1 MEEKNDLTNMTDT
14 DLIIPVD
21 DAITEFRHHL
31 LSHPRTILSARFGD
45 GKTYFVS
52 KFIENAD
59 VQQKFKFLRI
69 FPINYQVLE
78 NKDIFEIVKRDILLQ
93 LIYNEMIPAEYDIS
107 DGLLLPYYI
116 QNNGVGLVED
126 LISYLPSLTACNESI
141 GKVALLASGAVSLFN
156 KIKDKFDK
164 YKQEN
169 SYAEAIIK
177 FLSETDKNYLIEED
191 LITCIIKDCINK
203 YRNENAG
210 KRVALIFED
219 MDRIDPAHLFRI
231 MNVLSAQ
238 MDYSYKYGIDSN
250 SNSCSLNKF
259 GVDNIVLILDYD
271 NLEKLFYHFYGK
283 DANFNGYI
291 HKFTSSSI
299 FTYSL
304 KAQQYN
310 YVVEKIAKDT
320 MFRMPFI
327 KDLFHEDIFKD
338 YSLRELNN
346 AIDNTESQIKD
357 IVTFDSS
364 NGSVNLPLGPLKM
377 FVFLRRLGQSDD
389 QIKEI
394 YYKSL
399 RLNGDDFLYN
409 AGGYYL
415 KARHSLIKNDFY
427 IVARNNY
434 YRHIIIDNVRS
445 DGRVS
450 LSEVRHFEPVRDID
464 SEEILWNY
472 LIGLIAK

>member
-1 MEEKNDLTNMTDT
+1 MEEENDLTNMTDT

-21 DAITEFRHHL
+21 DAITEFSHHL

-177 FLSETDKNYLIEED
+177 FLSETEKNYLIEDD

-203 YRNENAG
+203 YRDDNAG

-238 MDYSYKYGIDSN
+238 MDYSYKYGIQSDA
-250 SNSCSLNKF
+250 NSCSLNKF
-259 GVDNIVLILDYD
+259 GVDNIVLVMDYG
-271 NLEKLFYHFYGK
+271 NLERLFAHFYGE

-310 YVVEKIAKDT
+310 YMVEKIAKDT
-320 MFRMPFI
+320 MFRVPFI
-327 KDLFHEDIFKD
+327 KDLFREDMFNR
-338 YSLRELNN
+338 YSLRELSN
-346 AIDNTESQIKD
+346 AIDNTESQIKEQ
-357 IVTFDSS
+357 VTFDSS
-364 NGSVNLPLGPLKM
+364 NGSVNLPLGPLKL
-377 FVFLRRLGQSDD
+377 FVFLRRLRQTDD
-389 QIKEI
+389 QIKKF
-394 YYKSL
+394 YTSAL
-399 RLNGDDFLYN
+399 RFDENEFLQY

-415 KARHSLIKNDFY
+415 QAKHSFVRDNFY
-427 IVARNNY
+427 IVTQDNY
-434 YRHIIIDNVRS
+434 YRHIIINGIRP
-445 DGRVS
+445 DGS
-450 LSEVRHFEPVRDID
+450 ANLSEARYIGAVSNID
-464 SEEILWNY
+464 SEEVLWDY

>member
-1 MEEKNDLTNMTDT
+1 MEEKNYLINMTDT

-21 DAITEFRHHL
+21 DAITEFSHHL

-320 MFRMPFI
+320 MFRVPFI

-364 NGSVNLPLGPLKM
+364 NGSVNLPLGPLKL

>member
-1 MEEKNDLTNMTDT
+1 M
-14 DLIIPVD
+14 
-21 DAITEFRHHL
+21 
-31 LSHPRTILSARFGD
+31 SHPRTILSARFGD

-320 MFRMPFI
+320 MFRVPFI

>member
-1 MEEKNDLTNMTDT
+1 MTDT

-93 LIYNEMIPAEYDIS
+93 LIYNEMITAEYDIS

>member
-1 MEEKNDLTNMTDT
+1 MTDT

>member
-1 MEEKNDLTNMTDT
+1 MNMTDT

-21 DAITEFRHHL
+21 DAITEFSHHL

-45 GKTYFVS
+45 GKTYFIN
-52 KFIENAD
+52 KFIENSD
-59 VQQKFKFLRI
+59 VLQEFKFLRI
-69 FPINYQVLE
+69 FPINYQVLD
-78 NKDIFEIVKRDILLQ
+78 NKDVFEIVKRDILLQ
-93 LIYNEMIPAEYDIS
+93 LIYNGMIPAEYDIP
-107 DGLLLPYYI
+107 DNLLFQYYI
-116 QNNGVGLVED
+116 QNKGISLAED
-126 LISYLPSLTACNESI
+126 IISYLPSLTACNEPM
-141 GKVALLASGAVSLFN
+141 GKVALLASGAVSLFS
-156 KIKDKFDK
+156 KIKDKFEL
-164 YKQEN
+164 YKDEN
-169 SYAEAIIK
+169 SYAAAIIK
-177 FLSETDKNYLIEED
+177 FLSETEKNYLIEED

-203 YRNENAG
+203 YRDENAG

-238 MDYSYKYGIDSN
+238 MDYSYKYGIQSDA
-250 SNSCSLNKF
+250 NSCSLNKF
-259 GVDNIVLILDYD
+259 GVDNIVLVMDYG
-271 NLEKLFYHFYGK
+271 NLERLFAHFYGE

-299 FTYSL
+299 FKYSL

-310 YVVEKIAKDT
+310 YVVEKIAEDT
-320 MFRMPFI
+320 MFRVPFI
-327 KDLFHEDIFKD
+327 KDLFQEDMFKD

-346 AIDNTESQIKD
+346 AIDNTESQIMD

-364 NGSVNLPLGPLKM
+364 NGSVNLPLGPLKL

-389 QIKEI
+389 QIKKI
-394 YYKSL
+394 YSKSL
-399 RLNGDDFLYN
+399 RLKGDDFLYD

-415 KARHSLIKNDFY
+415 KARHSFVNNDFY
-427 IVARNNY
+427 IVTQDNY
-434 YRHIIIDNVRS
+434 YRHIIINNVRS
-445 DGRVS
+445 DGRVG
-450 LSEVRHFEPVRDID
+450 LSEVRYFESVMDLD